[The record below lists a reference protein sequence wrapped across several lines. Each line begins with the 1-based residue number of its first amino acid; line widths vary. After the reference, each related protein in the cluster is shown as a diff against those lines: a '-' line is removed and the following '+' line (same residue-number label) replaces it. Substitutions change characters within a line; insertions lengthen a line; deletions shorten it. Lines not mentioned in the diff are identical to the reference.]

1 MTSAGVAY
9 WLDVWNW
16 IDLSAVGLVVS
27 SSIKFLQNDGSAQK
41 SLLMTTGFFQFILL
55 ISYLKKTFFPFSKFV
70 FGIIEV
76 SCMGDCYSIRFFST
90 MATDGLHCTLRK
102 IFWYDANPNLVSFIT
117 LFAFSFSCIMLKKV
131 IPVNTHLM
139 IQCLITLQIRMNHFW
154 RALRPHILH
163 SHPVRV
169 AFDSFCNIDSHS
181 YNSCIYVLSSFT

>member
-102 IFWYDANPNLVSFIT
+102 IFWAIVPFLSSHCSHS
-117 LFAFSFSCIMLKKV
+117 LSCIMLKKV

-139 IQCLITLQIRMNHFW
+139 IQCLITLQIHMNHFW